1 MNTAFE
7 AQDKLGFARHLRQ
20 ALPYFEE
27 FQDQILVFH
36 LQAVP
41 SPENDSRIIEDLV
54 LLNLSLIHI

>member
-36 LQAVP
+36 LETAL
-41 SPENDSRIIEDLV
+41 SPEALSRTLRK
-54 LLNLSLIHI
+54 